1 MSGPLSNPRWERYA
15 QLLAV
20 GASQVDAYA
29 AAGYKRHRG
38 SAAELR
44 ANPLVAERV
53 SELQGAG
60 AEETVRAV
68 TEKQRFIA
76 TGWKAVA
83 DALARIKPEDA
94 AEVKALVDAVLAAE
108 KDERVITGGVSDRT
122 AAAVGTTSDEAAARE
137 MREMLDALAKR
148 TGG

>member
-1 MSGPLSNPRWERYA
+1 MSGPLSNPRWERFA
-15 QLLAV
+15 QLLAA

-44 ANPLVAERV
+44 ANPLVAARV
-53 SELQGAG
+53 AELQRGG
-60 AEETVRAV
+60 AEETLGAV

-122 AAAVGTTSDEAAARE
+122 AAAVGTTNARRDGEAAFH
-137 MREMLDALAKR
+137 
-148 TGG
+148 